1 MSNRIL
7 PWSWTHLLLEQTG
20 PHPRRCLLAMIT
32 AAMLASPLA
41 AFAEDESSTKASD
54 NKETAS
60 AANEG
65 EDDATADAPT
75 ADHES
80 DTDADKDDKDT
91 DTDTDTDTKTDTDN
105 LGRLSIELNK
115 LEQVEDICRVYFV
128 FENAIDQQ
136 LETLQLELVLFD
148 TKGFV
153 KRRLTLDAAP
163 IAKDKTSVKLF
174 DLPETQCTNVGRI
187 LINDVVKIAGPDGD
201 LPDDV
206 SQLDLSSKLDADLF
220 K

>member
-41 AFAEDESSTKASD
+41 AFAEDESSTKASY
-54 NKETAS
+54 NTETAS

-65 EDDATADAPT
+65 EDDTTADAPT
-75 ADHES
+75 ADHAS
-80 DTDADKDDKDT
+80 DTDADKDKDKNKNT
-91 DTDTDTDTKTDTDN
+91 DTDTDTDN

>member
-7 PWSWTHLLLEQTG
+7 PWPWTYPHLKQARPRPGLGLL
-20 PHPRRCLLAMIT
+20 PLIT
-32 AAMLASPLA
+32 AIMLMFPLA
-41 AFAEDESSTKASD
+41 ALAVDDSSAKAS
-54 NKETAS
+54 ES
-60 AANEG
+60 
-65 EDDATADAPT
+65 EDDASAGTPIADN
-75 ADHES
+75 
-80 DTDADKDDKDT
+80 
-91 DTDTDTDTKTDTDN
+91 KTETDN
-105 LGRLSIELNK
+105 EGQLGIELNK

-128 FENAIDQQ
+128 FENATDHK

-163 IAKDKTSVKLF
+163 IAQDKISVKLF
-174 DLPETQCTNVGRI
+174 DLPETQCTDVGRI
-187 LINDVVKIAGPDGD
+187 LVNDVVKIAGPEGA
-201 LPDDV
+201 LPKDV